1 MSLAPVALSAQT
13 VSVSGRVLRGGR
25 DTVPLANAWVVLHRV
40 TREGGGPLDSVRTDL
55 RGRYRIQLR
64 VEDTTGVYVVSAW
77 YDSLAYFSLP
87 LNVVGRP
94 AVHVEDLVAYP
105 TTVNQPPIR
114 LARRLITIANPGQD
128 GMREVLEILELEN
141 MGHTTRITKDTL
153 VPTWAGRVPEVAG
166 QFQGGQGDI
175 SPEAIVFRNDSVLV
189 LGPIPPGPPKQLSYG
204 YSLPASAR
212 KLVLTIDQHTVE
224 LNLLVEDTVS
234 VVTAP
239 PPASNLWAC
248 RKSSSGASRHI
259 ARGRSRPATRSR
271 SRCRAAPS
279 ARRWCSPTSSP
290 SSPWRWSRPSCGPC
304 GSDPR
309 QPRLSQQFNSRTG
322 IRKPV

>member
-1 MSLAPVALSAQT
+1 MLLVSLAPVALSAQT

-25 DTVPLANAWVVLHRV
+25 DTIPLANAWVVLHRV
-40 TREGGGPLDSVRTDL
+40 TREGGGPIDSVRTDP

-94 AVHVEDLVAYP
+94 AVHVEDLVAYA

-114 LARRLITIANPGQD
+114 LARRLITIAKPGQD

-141 MGHTTRITKDTL
+141 MGQTTRITKDTL

-204 YSLPASAR
+204 YSLPASVR
-212 KLVLTIDQHTVE
+212 KLVLTIDQPTVE
-224 LNLLVEDTVS
+224 LNLLVEDTAS

-239 PPASNLWAC
+239 AIESLGVQEIEQRRFAAYRAGPLAPGDTVQIALPRGAFRAQMVLPYVIAAVAMAMVAALIWALRKRPTPA
-248 RKSSSGASRHI
+248 
-259 ARGRSRPATRSR
+259 
-271 SRCRAAPS
+271 
-279 ARRWCSPTSSP
+279 
-290 SSPWRWSRPSCGPC
+290 
-304 GSDPR
+304 
-309 QPRLSQQFNSRTG
+309 
-322 IRKPV
+322 